1 MRLMQRLRD
10 YRAYRKD
17 VRHTRREYRDMKEA
31 SRVSADTERH
41 RSGSTPMGG
50 GHGGG
55 GLGGGGM

>member
-1 MRLMQRLRD
+1 MHLVQRLRD
-10 YRAYRKD
+10 LRAHRKEL
-17 VRHTRREYRDMKEA
+17 RRNRREFRDERA
-31 SRVSADTERH
+31 AARAHADTERH